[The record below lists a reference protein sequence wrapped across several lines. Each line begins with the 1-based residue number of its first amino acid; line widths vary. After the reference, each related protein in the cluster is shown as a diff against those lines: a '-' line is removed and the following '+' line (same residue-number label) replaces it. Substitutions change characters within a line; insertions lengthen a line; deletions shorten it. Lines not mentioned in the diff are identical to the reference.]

1 MTDDKSLLEDAAATP
16 PADPKDAAKPNDPP
30 TPEPK
35 DEKALDPKD
44 PAADPKDTKADGPDD
59 KKPEDAKPAG
69 APEAYSDPKLPD
81 NVKFDDELKKEVSEF
96 AKSQNLPQEEYQ
108 KMVDLG
114 VKLIDKTEKAN
125 AEMFE
130 QIKKQDAEETKKALG
145 ADYQREL
152 AAAMKAIDTVL
163 ADPAEKKEFLER
175 MTQSGFA
182 NWLPMIK
189 VLNYYGKLVSE
200 DKTVGT
206 KPAGTVDSR
215 SLAERLHPELVKS

>member
-1 MTDDKSLLEDAAATP
+1 MTDDKSLLEEAVATP

-35 DEKALDPKD
+35 DGKEPDPKD
-44 PAADPKDTKADGPDD
+44 PAADPKDDKADGPDD
-59 KKPEDAKPAG
+59 KKPEDVKPAV

-96 AKSQNLPQEEYQ
+96 AKSLNAPQDQYQ

-114 VKLIDKTEKAN
+114 VKLLDKTEKAN

-130 QIKKQDAEETKKALG
+130 QVKKEEAEATKKALG
-145 ADYQREL
+145 ANYQVQL

-163 ADPAEKKEFLER
+163 TDPAEKSAFLER

-206 KPAGTVDSR
+206 KPAGEDNKT
-215 SLAERLHPELVKS
+215 LAQRLHPELVKT